1 MFRTL
6 IPIIAAATGIGWASS
21 NIDPQ
26 MLQKIEGTI
35 RGITGQ
41 ASPIGEAGS
50 IDIPDAAAQA
60 VGALQSRVSAPAR
73 NDAAVPVADEV
84 QGNRKAFFNK
94 LPADCAWER
103 VINMNGQVSCTVP
116 GRDAR

>member
-21 NIDPQ
+21 HIDPQ

-41 ASPIGEAGS
+41 ASPIGGAAGS
-50 IDIPDAAAQA
+50 VDIPDAAAQ
-60 VGALQSRVSAPAR
+60 VVDALQSRATAPAR

-103 VINMNGQVSCTVP
+103 VIDMNGQVSCTAHE
-116 GRDAR
+116 RAR